1 MIRYQS
7 SDVGWKDGRFRQAQP
22 KDMKDSIALQ
32 ALLSQASN
40 RNQQVASFALFC
52 LGIIESLTNGLMSAT
67 DALRL
72 FFHAENCLFVRKDL
86 KEKIADQIMSHGVQL
101 PDLFD
106 ALPAEE
112 AQREFQR
119 ELTAM
124 HSLCLKLLENK
135 QIAA

>member
-1 MIRYQS
+1 
-7 SDVGWKDGRFRQAQP
+7 
-22 KDMKDSIALQ
+22 MKDSINLQ
-32 ALLSQASN
+32 ILLLQGGN
-40 RNQQVASFALFC
+40 RQQQVASFALLC
-52 LGIIESLTNGLMSAT
+52 LGIIESLTNGLMSVT

-72 FFHAENCLFVRKDL
+72 FFHAENCLFVRKHL

-119 ELTAM
+119 EVTTI
-124 HSLCLKLLENK
+124 HSLCLKLLEDK

>member
-1 MIRYQS
+1 
-7 SDVGWKDGRFRQAQP
+7 
-22 KDMKDSIALQ
+22 
-32 ALLSQASN
+32 
-40 RNQQVASFALFC
+40 
-52 LGIIESLTNGLMSAT
+52 
-67 DALRL
+67 
-72 FFHAENCLFVRKDL
+72 L

-119 ELTAM
+119 EVTTM
-124 HSLCLKLLENK
+124 HSLCLKLLEDK

>member
-1 MIRYQS
+1 
-7 SDVGWKDGRFRQAQP
+7 
-22 KDMKDSIALQ
+22 MKDSINLQ
-32 ALLSQASN
+32 ILLLQGGN
-40 RNQQVASFALFC
+40 RQQQVDSFALLC
-52 LGIIESLTNGLMSAT
+52 LGIIESLTNGLMSVT

-72 FFHAENCLFVRKDL
+72 FFHAENCLFVRNHL

-119 ELTAM
+119 EVTTI
-124 HSLCLKLLENK
+124 HSLCLKLLEDK

>member
-1 MIRYQS
+1 
-7 SDVGWKDGRFRQAQP
+7 
-22 KDMKDSIALQ
+22 MKDSINLQ
-32 ALLSQASN
+32 ILLLQGGN
-40 RNQQVASFALFC
+40 RQQQVASFALLC
-52 LGIIESLTNGLMSAT
+52 LGIIESITNGLMSVT

-72 FFHAENCLFVRKDL
+72 FFHAENCLFVRKHL

-112 AQREFQR
+112 AQQEFQR
-119 ELTAM
+119 EVTTI
-124 HSLCLKLLENK
+124 HSLCLKLLEDK

>member
-1 MIRYQS
+1 
-7 SDVGWKDGRFRQAQP
+7 
-22 KDMKDSIALQ
+22 MKDSINLQ

-40 RNQQVASFALFC
+40 KRQQVASFALLC
-52 LGIIESLTNGLMSAT
+52 LGIIESLTSGLLSVT

-72 FFHAENCLFVRKDL
+72 FFHAENCLFVRKNL

-106 ALPAEE
+106 ALPTEE
-112 AQREFQR
+112 AQQEFQR
-119 ELTAM
+119 ELTTM
-124 HSLCLKLLENK
+124 HALCLKLLEDK

>member
-1 MIRYQS
+1 
-7 SDVGWKDGRFRQAQP
+7 
-22 KDMKDSIALQ
+22 MKDSINLQ
-32 ALLSQASN
+32 VLLLQEGN
-40 RNQQVASFALFC
+40 RHQQVASFALLC
-52 LGIIESLTNGLMSAT
+52 LGIIESLTNGLMSVT

-72 FFHAENCLFVRKDL
+72 FFHAENCLFVRKHL

-106 ALPAEE
+106 ALPTEE

-119 ELTAM
+119 EVTTI
-124 HSLCLKLLENK
+124 HSLCLKLLEDK

>member
-1 MIRYQS
+1 
-7 SDVGWKDGRFRQAQP
+7 
-22 KDMKDSIALQ
+22 MKDRINLQ

-40 RNQQVASFALFC
+40 RHQQVASFALLC
-52 LGIIESLTNGLMSAT
+52 LGVIESLTSGLLSGT

-72 FFHAENCLFVRKDL
+72 FFHAENCLFVRKNL

-119 ELTAM
+119 ELTTM
-124 HSLCLKLLENK
+124 RSLCLKLLEDK
-135 QIAA
+135 RIAA

>member
-1 MIRYQS
+1 
-7 SDVGWKDGRFRQAQP
+7 
-22 KDMKDSIALQ
+22 MKDSINLQ
-32 ALLSQASN
+32 ILLLQGGN
-40 RNQQVASFALFC
+40 RQQQVASFALLC
-52 LGIIESLTNGLMSAT
+52 LGIIESLTNGLMSVT

-72 FFHAENCLFVRKDL
+72 FFHAENCLFVRKHL
-86 KEKIADQIMSHGVQL
+86 KEKIADQIMSYGVQL

-119 ELTAM
+119 EVTTI
-124 HSLCLKLLENK
+124 HSLCLKLLEDK